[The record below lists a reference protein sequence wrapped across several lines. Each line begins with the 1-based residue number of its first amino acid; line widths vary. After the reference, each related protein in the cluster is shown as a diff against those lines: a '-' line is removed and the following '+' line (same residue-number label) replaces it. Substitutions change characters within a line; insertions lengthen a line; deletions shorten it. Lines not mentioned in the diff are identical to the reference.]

1 MVCQQDL
8 GINEDETTS
17 PYLTSTSGRTK
28 AVKNVQHSS
37 LLKLSFSL
45 RCWCCK
51 MELMVLSWY
60 FIFHCRDHRVK
71 TKPNQKNLRTS
82 FFPADDS
89 KLPWVYYH
97 HLWIFLHNDRY
108 ICGLF
113 VVFFRSVWSFI
124 LKKRGEERKKF
135 FLHTPLDILSLKL
148 LEGFI

>member
-37 LLKLSFSL
+37 ILKLSFSL
-45 RCWCCK
+45 WCWCCK

-89 KLPWVYYH
+89 KLPWPYYY

-108 ICGLF
+108 IC
-113 VVFFRSVWSFI
+113 VFFFSTKPAWSFI

-135 FLHTPLDILSLKL
+135 FLHTILDILSLKL